1 MTNPL
6 ENSNTAL
13 FRNVVI
19 AKYYTRFDHLSNF
32 ISHSFSSSP
41 TAISFHMFVL
51 FDRFSFSKFSNLTCF
66 DHYLAVA
73 KCTNIL
79 RDQKAKQPKI
89 FGLVMPTPTLSQLE
103 FLYDLFELSGDVHG
117 LLDFVAYL
125 LMPSEEDISTTQLP
139 QVKTVVG
146 TLPTKSVVVVAMLR
160 KYHACLMLLP
170 EHTTRIFRG

>member
-1 MTNPL
+1 M
-6 ENSNTAL
+6 ENSNRAL
-13 FRNVVI
+13 FRNVVRNI
-19 AKYYTRFDHLSNF
+19 TCGLTTSAMLSYTRLLLHQPLSV
-32 ISHSFSSSP
+32 SLC
-41 TAISFHMFVL
+41 L
-51 FDRFSFSKFSNLTCF
+51 FCLIVFFFSKFSNLTCF
-66 DHYLAVA
+66 DQYLAVA